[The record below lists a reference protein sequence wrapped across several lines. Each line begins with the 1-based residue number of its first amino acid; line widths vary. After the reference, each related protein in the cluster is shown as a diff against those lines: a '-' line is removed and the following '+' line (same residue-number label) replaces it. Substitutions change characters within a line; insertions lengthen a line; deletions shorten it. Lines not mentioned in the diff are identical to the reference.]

1 METRIPNLPT
11 AARRRRSGALGLALA
26 SAVVAAAACHDS
38 PTDPLVGLVAEESY
52 AALALGMPFPDPAA
66 WSARSGLDERTASA
80 VEAWRASWE
89 LLPEEGRRAREAAYG
104 PMSRG
109 LAEVLGSADLE
120 GELAVLSGAVAR
132 AQALATDQAFPP
144 HVAAGILLAGSALGA
159 AADAEARGD
168 GPAALEALIRGGDAL
183 REVGPEAAARAL
195 VGEVE
200 RRLGSLAEDAPYS
213 EEDLA
218 RVGRLARGGR
228 QALEEGDWVL
238 AIRRAFYARGILGG
252 NG

>member
-1 METRIPNLPT
+1 MDTWNPNPQP
-11 AARRRRSGALGLALA
+11 AARRSRPSLVGLALA
-26 SAVVAAAACHDS
+26 SALVAAAACRDS

-52 AALALGMPFPDPAA
+52 AALALGVPFPDPAA

-80 VEAWRASWE
+80 VEAWRGSWD
-89 LLPEEGRRAREAAYG
+89 LFPEEGRRARETAYG

-109 LAEVLGSADLE
+109 LAEILGSAELK
-120 GELAVLSGAVAR
+120 GELAILSGAVAR
-132 AQALATDQAFPP
+132 AQALADDEAFPP
-144 HVAAGILLAGSALGA
+144 HVAAGILLAGSALSA
-159 AADAEARGD
+159 AAEAEARGD
-168 GPAALEALIRGGDAL
+168 GPAALEALLRGGDAL

-218 RVGRLARGGR
+218 RLGRLARGGR
-228 QALEEGDWVL
+228 QALDEGHWVL
-238 AIRRAFYARGILGG
+238 AIRRAFYARGILDG